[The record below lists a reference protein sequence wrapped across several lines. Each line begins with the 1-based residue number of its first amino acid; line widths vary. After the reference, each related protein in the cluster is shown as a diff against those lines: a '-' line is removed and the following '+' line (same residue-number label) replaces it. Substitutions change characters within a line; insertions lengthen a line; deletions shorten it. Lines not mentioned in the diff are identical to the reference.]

1 MQYELFYLIGERQEA
16 NLAEI
21 REEISKMLVSEKAT
35 LLDPE
40 VTEKRKLA
48 YEIKHQN
55 KGTYVTRRF
64 ELPEDLASEAESGI
78 QSITRK
84 LNLNSNV
91 LRSIIVKASELPELG
106 AKERRQQLEQ
116 QNPKDVKRPEAK
128 PVKAERK
135 AEEKPVATKK
145 VVKEEK
151 PAEIVEAPKEEVKEE
166 VKEVKAEKAVK
177 KAAPKK
183 EEKDIDKQLD
193 ELLNI

>member
-21 REEISKMLVSEKAT
+21 KEEIGKMLVSEKAT

-48 YEIKHQN
+48 YEIKHQK
-55 KGTYVTRRF
+55 KGTYITRRF

-91 LRSIIVKASELPELG
+91 LRSIIVKTSELPELG
-106 AKERRQQLEQ
+106 AKERRQQMEQ
-116 QNPKDVKRPEAK
+116 QNPKDAKRPEAK
-128 PVKAERK
+128 PAKAERK
-135 AEEKPVATKK
+135 AEEQPVAKK
-145 VVKEEK
+145 IVKEEK
-151 PAEIVEAPKEEVKEE
+151 PAETVEASKEEVKKE
-166 VKEVKAEKAVK
+166 EVKAEKAPK